1 MTSEGLYQEILEKQ
15 SFLCVGLD
23 TDIRKIPPHIQKSS
37 SAVLDFNRA
46 IVDATHDL
54 VIAYKPNLA
63 FYESRGAAGW
73 KDLAETVKHIRSINP
88 GIFLIADAKRG
99 DTGNTASMY
108 ARTFFEEMDFDAVTI
123 SPYMG
128 KDSVQPFLEYE
139 GRWVIV
145 LGLTSNPGAEDFQ
158 FLTVQNQDQM
168 NKRDQQKNGDQRMN
182 GSKKLYEVVIKKA
195 AGWAGHDRMMFVAG
209 ATRAELISGIRKII
223 PDHFLL
229 VPGIGAQG
237 GSLEDVVREGMTDHC
252 GLIVNSSRSILYAD
266 DTETYASTAREKA
279 RELQL
284 AMATF
289 LNQ

>member
-1 MTSEGLYQEILEKQ
+1 MTSGGLYQEILRKQ

-23 TDIRKIPPHIQKSS
+23 TDIRKIPAHIQKSS

-54 VIAYKPNLA
+54 AIAYKPNLA
-63 FYESRGAAGW
+63 FYESRGSAGW
-73 KDLAETVKHIRSINP
+73 EDLAETVKYIRSVNSD
-88 GIFLIADAKRG
+88 IFLIADAKRG
-99 DTGNTASMY
+99 DIGNTASMY
-108 ARTFFEEMDFDAVTI
+108 ARSFFEEMDFDAVTI

-158 FLTVQNQDQM
+158 FLTLQNKD
-168 NKRDQQKNGDQRMN
+168 NT
-182 GSKKLYEVVIKKA
+182 KKLYEEVIQKA
-195 AGWAGHDRMMFVAG
+195 AGWSGHDRMMFVAG
-209 ATRAELISGIRKII
+209 ATRAELISEIRKII

-237 GSLEDVVREGMTDHC
+237 GSLEDVVRAGMNDHC
-252 GLIVNSSRSILYAD
+252 GLIINSSRSILYAD
-266 DTETYASTAREKA
+266 DSESYASTARKKA
-279 RELQL
+279 RELQQ
-284 AMATF
+284 AMATY
-289 LNQ
+289 LK